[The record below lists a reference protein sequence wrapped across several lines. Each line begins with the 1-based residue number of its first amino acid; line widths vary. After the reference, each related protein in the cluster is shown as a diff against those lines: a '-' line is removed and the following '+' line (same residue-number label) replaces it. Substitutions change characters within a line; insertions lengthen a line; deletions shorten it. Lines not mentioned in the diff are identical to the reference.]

1 MRADSR
7 PTTRPAHNPSSPAT
21 ALIVGAS
28 LAGLMTALTL
38 SRTGVH
44 VTLLE
49 RSDDTGRTGA
59 ALHVQDGLLERITGL
74 PTSQVPQPL
83 APGIQT
89 WFAVHGALRAAI
101 EANPIIELRQNT
113 TVRKVGQ
120 DAHSAWALTSER
132 QRITAD
138 IVIGA
143 DGHRSTVRRH
153 IAPEHPDATFAGY
166 VIWIG
171 IADESAI
178 RTRRWPQDVAFLGD
192 NDNTLLGYPLPGA
205 NGSHA
210 PGSRRLGWAWYD
222 SSRNGLLRST
232 GSVNGSVVRHSLMPA
247 GIPNATYRELAA
259 QARELFPSP
268 WKEAILD
275 SIERRAVIG
284 TPIAEYVPARLA
296 NGRVAI
302 VGDAAHVPTPM
313 TGSGFAESLYDAEAI
328 ANAIS
333 DSGTTTN
340 ALLNY
345 ESARIRSARNLV
357 QSGQGFS
364 RSFAR
369 RAA

>member
-1 MRADSR
+1 MRADRHPIIR
-7 PTTRPAHNPSSPAT
+7 PTDHPSSPGT
-21 ALIVGAS
+21 ALVVGAS

-74 PTSQVPQPL
+74 PTAQVPQPL

-101 EANPIIELRQNT
+101 KTNPLVELRQNT

-120 DAHSAWALTSER
+120 DAQSAWALTSDKE
-132 QRITAD
+132 RITAD

-143 DGHRSTVRRH
+143 DGHRSTVRQH
-153 IAPEHPDATFAGY
+153 IAPDHPDAAFAGY

-171 IADESAI
+171 ITDESAVGA
-178 RTRRWPQDVAFLGD
+178 RRWPQDVAFLGD

-205 NGSHA
+205 DGSLA

-232 GSVNGSVVRHSLMPA
+232 GSVDGSVVRHSLMPA
-247 GIPNATYRELAA
+247 GIPNATYQELAA

-268 WKEAILD
+268 WKDAILD

-284 TPIAEYVPARLA
+284 TPIAEYVPTRLA
-296 NGRVAI
+296 AGRVAI

-313 TGSGFAESLYDAEAI
+313 TGSGFAESLYDAEAL
-328 ANAIS
+328 ANAIT
-333 DSGTTTN
+333 DSGSTAT
-340 ALLNY
+340 ALLEY
-345 ESARIRSARNLV
+345 EGARLRSARNLV

>member
-1 MRADSR
+1 
-7 PTTRPAHNPSSPAT
+7 
-21 ALIVGAS
+21 
-28 LAGLMTALTL
+28 MTALTL

-59 ALHVQDGLLERITGL
+59 ALHVRDDLLERITGL

-101 EANPIIELRQNT
+101 ETNPIIELRQNI

-120 DAHSAWALTSER
+120 DAQSAWVLTSEK

-178 RTRRWPQDVAFLGD
+178 TARRWPQDVAFLGD
-192 NDNTLLGYPLPGA
+192 SDNTLLGYPLPGA

-232 GSVNGSVVRHSLMPA
+232 GSVTGTVVRHSLMPA
-247 GIPNATYRELAA
+247 SIPSATYRELAT

-268 WKEAILD
+268 WNNAILD

-284 TPIAEYVPARLA
+284 TPIAEYVPTRLA
-296 NGRVAI
+296 KGRVAI
-302 VGDAAHVPTPM
+302 IGDAAHVPTPM
-313 TGSGFAESLYDAEAI
+313 TGSGFAESLYDAEAL
-328 ANAIS
+328 AHAIT
-333 DSGTTTN
+333 DSGTTTT
-340 ALLNY
+340 ALHNY
-345 ESARIRSARNLV
+345 ESARLRSARNLV

>member
-1 MRADSR
+1 VRADSR

-89 WFAVHGALRAAI
+89 WFAVHGALR
-101 EANPIIELRQNT
+101 
-113 TVRKVGQ
+113 
-120 DAHSAWALTSER
+120 
-132 QRITAD
+132 
-138 IVIGA
+138 
-143 DGHRSTVRRH
+143 
-153 IAPEHPDATFAGY
+153 
-166 VIWIG
+166 
-171 IADESAI
+171 
-178 RTRRWPQDVAFLGD
+178 
-192 NDNTLLGYPLPGA
+192 
-205 NGSHA
+205 
-210 PGSRRLGWAWYD
+210 
-222 SSRNGLLRST
+222 
-232 GSVNGSVVRHSLMPA
+232 
-247 GIPNATYRELAA
+247 
-259 QARELFPSP
+259 
-268 WKEAILD
+268 
-275 SIERRAVIG
+275 
-284 TPIAEYVPARLA
+284 
-296 NGRVAI
+296 